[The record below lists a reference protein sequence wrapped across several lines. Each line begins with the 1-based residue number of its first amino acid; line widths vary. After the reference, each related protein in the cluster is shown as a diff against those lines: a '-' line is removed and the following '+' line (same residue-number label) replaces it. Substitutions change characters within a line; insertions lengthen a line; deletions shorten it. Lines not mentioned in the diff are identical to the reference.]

1 MKTNFQIGQKV
12 PEMQVNNPPEKK
24 FWQKPGHFSI
34 WYFILMMM
42 MLYFYQAGFQVKNEE
57 IPYSQFQKYL
67 EANQISECVIK
78 EKVITG
84 TLKLTDQKTG
94 KPRHFITVPL
104 HYPGL
109 SEALEKHGVKYSVAV
124 ENHF

>member
-1 MKTNFQIGQKV
+1 MLKTNFQIGPEK
-12 PEMQVNNPPEKK
+12 PEMHVNNPPEKK

-57 IPYSQFQKYL
+57 IPYSRFQKYL

-78 EKVITG
+78 EKVIIG
-84 TLKLTDQKTG
+84 TLKLTDQKNRKTAS
-94 KPRHFITVPL
+94 F
-104 HYPGL
+104 HYC
-109 SEALEKHGVKYSVAV
+109 STALLRFVGSP
-124 ENHF
+124 